1 MNNCIKYLAALGLSA
16 SMAFAHETIN
26 KSGQL
31 GFDKTYSAKS
41 MEHGQLS
48 ISILNDVDVADKSV
62 LGETVKGDPRIKNKD
77 YIGLSSY
84 IGMSFGLFEIVDVA
98 VMLPVYYEKLTFE
111 CENGQCPFAGADD
124 AAQAGYL
131 GNVRASLKFRAPLPE
146 DQIFDLALILGGD
159 FPTTNLEKRGIWI
172 REPDYVVGGDIE
184 NGTFAAG
191 YAYGTK
197 QSIFR
202 TTLAVTMDLRKI
214 DAAPLLFHLNG
225 GYRTTLDNDGVGDF
239 YTVAAGLE
247 LYPIPVVSLFGEFY
261 KDFPSGK
268 YTKEMDIAEATAGLV
283 FHIGSHLDV
292 QVGGHFAIGDKA
304 VPVNG
309 GMNHDGHFIRYVD
322 ANGTVP
328 EYDANWIYAAR
339 TIPKAYGYGGITWS
353 GFLIDPDRDGD
364 GVADD
369 VDKCPDQAGDRK
381 NDGCPWAAPDLDE
394 DGICDPWVAEKGL
407 LDQFA
412 DICEGIDQCPNEAGE
427 GEDGCPLDDPDPDQ
441 DGVCDAWVS
450 QKKML
455 KKYADVCSGIDNCPG
470 QQGPESNMGC
480 PEDNPDADGDGIC
493 DPWVSQK
500 NRLADFSGVCQ
511 GYDQCPGQAGPEAN
525 QGCPWPDPDSD
536 GDGVCDGW
544 VTAKKMGYFFENA
557 DGSDPY
563 ITKKCKGL
571 DKCEYEYGPAF
582 NDGCPMGDPD
592 QDKDGVCDAWVSEKG
607 LLGEY
612 EGICQGVDKCPTQPG
627 SLENEGCEAENPDAD
642 GDGVC
647 DAWVTQKGML
657 EKYADVCTGLDKC
670 PFDGGVVDERGC
682 PMDDPDPDHDGV
694 CDAWVTKKGLLEKFA
709 NVCTG
714 IDRCPLDSGS
724 VANSGCKEAEIKPIR
739 LNGVSFPSGKAV
751 LDKNAKNAL
760 KGPIAQLKDPEYL
773 NVEFVVQGHTDSQGK
788 PAKNKKLSEDR
799 AKAVADWFV
808 KQGIDKSRIKAV
820 VGCGADAPV
829 ADNKTRDGREENR
842 RIEIKPVADGDVAA
856 ASACVAEFEE

>member
-26 KSGQL
+26 KAGQL
-31 GFDKTYSAKS
+31 GFDRTYSAQS
-41 MEHGQLS
+41 MEHGQLA
-48 ISILNDVDVADKSV
+48 ISFLNDVTNDKSV
-62 LGETVKGDPRIKNKD
+62 FGNNVMGRDGYVENNEF
-77 YIGLSSY
+77 IGLSSY
-84 IGMSFGLFEIVDVA
+84 IGMSFGIMKIADVS
-98 VMLPVYYEKLTFE
+98 VMMPVYFEQLTFN
-111 CENGQCPFAGADD
+111 CDGSKGPCDKIQP
-124 AAQAGYL
+124 GYL
-131 GNVRASLKFRAPLPE
+131 GNLRGSLKLRAPLPE
-146 DQIFDLALILGGD
+146 DQVFDVALILGAD
-159 FPTTNLEKRGIWI
+159 FATTNTEKRGVWI
-172 REPDYVVGGDIE
+172 REPDYV
-184 NGTFAAG
+184 AADGNG
-191 YAYGTK
+191 YAYGNR

-202 TTLAVTMDLRKI
+202 ATLAATMDLRKI
-214 DAAPLLFHLNG
+214 DAAPLLVHLNG
-225 GYRTTLDNDGVGDF
+225 GYRTTIDNDLYGDF
-239 YTVAAGLE
+239 YSFAAGLE
-247 LYPIPVVSLFGEFY
+247 VYPIEVVSLFGEFY
-261 KDFPSGK
+261 MDMPDGQYVKDN
-268 YTKEMDIAEATAGLV
+268 MDIMEASVGLV
-283 FHIGSHLDV
+283 FHIGSHLDL
-292 QVGGHFAIGDKA
+292 QVGGHFYVGGDKY
-304 VPVNG
+304 VPVTG
-309 GMNHDGHFIRYVD
+309 GMNHDGSIAGERPWVY
-322 ANGTVP
+322 G
-328 EYDANWIYAAR
+328 AR
-339 TIPKAYGYGGITWS
+339 TMSKAYGFGGLTWS

-369 VDKCPDQAGDRK
+369 VDKCPDQVGDSR
-381 NDGCPWAAPDLDE
+381 NDGCPWAEPDLDE

-407 LDQFA
+407 LSQFA
-412 DICEGIDQCPNEAGE
+412 NICEGIDQCPNEAGE

-450 QKKML
+450 QKKMQS
-455 KKYADVCSGIDNCPG
+455 KYSDICSGIDNCPG
-470 QQGPESNMGC
+470 QKGPESNMGC

-557 DGSDPY
+557 EKLNDPY

-592 QDKDGVCDAWVSEKG
+592 QDKDGVCDAWVSEKN
-607 LLGEY
+607 LLSEY
-612 EGICQGVDKCPTQPG
+612 EGVCQGVDKCPTKPG

-670 PFDGGVVDERGC
+670 PFDGGIVDERGC

-694 CDAWVTKKGLLEKFA
+694 CDAWVTKKGLQDKFA
-709 NVCTG
+709 QVCQG
-714 IDRCPLDSGS
+714 VDRCPLDSGS
-724 VANSGCKEAEIKPIR
+724 VANSGCAEVALKPIR
-739 LNGVSFPSGKAV
+739 LNGISFPSGKAV

-760 KGPIAQLKDPEYL
+760 KGPIAQLKDPDYL
-773 NVEFVVQGHTDSQGK
+773 GIEFVVQGHTDSQGK

-799 AKAVADWFV
+799 AKAVADYFV
-808 KQGIDKSRIKAV
+808 KQGIDKKRIKAV

-842 RIEIKPVADGDVAA
+842 RIEIKPVADGNVEE
-856 ASACVAEFEE
+856 ASACVAEFFE